1 MHSFISTLKKIDRII
16 GPWLLKL
23 LPKPAKFRLSNG
35 KLDNILVIRPGG
47 LGDAL
52 LLLPVLK
59 KIAVTKNVK
68 IDVLCEPRNKSAFE
82 NVNFIAQIYS
92 YQNIGSLAKAL
103 LKKYDAVIDTEQSY
117 ILSAVITRCV
127 CAPVKIGFDTNDRS
141 KMYTLTVPYAQD
153 QYELKVFNSLFSAIF
168 NLAAEFNIG
177 PAYFKDILPVKI
189 SAKKIECV
197 CLFPGTTVL
206 EKKWPDENWAH
217 IVDWLVQNKFTP
229 ILLGGQTEEKQ
240 CERII
245 ALSGRPQAINL
256 CGKLSISQTAMLFE
270 QIRLLISTDSGI
282 LHLAMLCNVPT
293 VSLFGPSNPLKWA
306 PKGRQRIIIHKSLSC
321 SPCSQFGNMQ
331 PCPNKRVCMLEISTT
346 DAING
351 IKKLLHRKNTK
362 FFHGYDNTLHD
373 G

>member
-1 MHSFISTLKKIDRII
+1 MHSLIRTLKKIDRIF
-16 GPWLLKL
+16 GPWLLKF
-23 LPKPAKFRLSNG
+23 LPQTAKFCPSNR

-68 IDVLCEPRNKSAFE
+68 IDVLCEPRNKPAFE
-82 NVNFIAQIYS
+82 NVNFIGQIYS

-127 CAPVKIGFDTNDRS
+127 RALVKIGFDTNDRG
-141 KMYTLTVPYAQD
+141 KMYTLTVPYDQD
-153 QYELKVFNSLFSAIF
+153 QYEPEVFYSLFSVIF
-168 NLAAEFNIG
+168 NLAAGVKIN
-177 PAYFKDILPVKI
+177 PPYFKDTLPVKI
-189 SAKKIECV
+189 PTKKSECV

-206 EKKWPDENWAH
+206 EKKWPEENWAH
-217 IVDWLVQNKFTP
+217 IVNWLIQNKFTP
-229 ILLGGQTEEKQ
+229 VLLGGQAEKKQ
-240 CERII
+240 CESII

-256 CGKLSISQTAMLFE
+256 CGKLSISQTAMLFK

-293 VSLFGPSNPLKWA
+293 ISLFGPSSSQKWA
-306 PKGRQRIIIHKSLSC
+306 PKGDDHQVVHKTLPC
-321 SPCSQFGNMQ
+321 SPCSRFGTIPSCTKQNACMAEIRT
-331 PCPNKRVCMLEISTT
+331 KDVIRRVESIV
-346 DAING
+346 DK
-351 IKKLLHRKNTK
+351 IK
-362 FFHGYDNTLHD
+362 
-373 G
+373 